1 MRILRKMGRLLP
13 DKQFLQIQYRRK
25 MGKKLNLKNPIA
37 FTEKLQ
43 WLKLYDR
50 NPIYT
55 QLVDKFAVRD
65 YVAKEIGSNYLI
77 PLLGIWND
85 MSEIDYDLLPD
96 NFVLKCTHD
105 SGGVIVCPDKKTLD
119 IKTVNEK
126 LQKSLLTNYYHA
138 GREWPYKNVP
148 RKIIVEKYM
157 TDESGT
163 ELKDYK
169 FFCFNGEPKALF
181 VATDRNKPNEEVK
194 FDFFDLEWN
203 HLPLINGHPNA
214 HRDIDKPA
222 VFEKMI
228 DIARILS
235 KGIPHVRVDLYD
247 INGNVYF
254 GELTL
259 SHFSGFVPFQP
270 ESWDYTFGSWL
281 ELPTIKHGYMNG

>member
-1 MRILRKMGRLLP
+1 
-13 DKQFLQIQYRRK
+13 
-25 MGKKLNLKNPIA
+25 
-37 FTEKLQ
+37 
-43 WLKLYDR
+43 
-50 NPIYT
+50 
-55 QLVDKFAVRD
+55 
-65 YVAKEIGSNYLI
+65 
-77 PLLGIWND
+77 
-85 MSEIDYDLLPD
+85 
-96 NFVLKCTHD
+96 
-105 SGGVIVCPDKKTLD
+105 
-119 IKTVNEK
+119 
-126 LQKSLLTNYYHA
+126 
-138 GREWPYKNVP
+138 
-148 RKIIVEKYM
+148 M

-281 ELPTIKHGYMNG
+281 ELPTIKDI